1 MIKKCFFKEL
11 FMERGK
17 CIIQLK
23 RIFILFAAL
32 FLCVTLCAAFTA
44 CGEQT
49 EGETKYDVAIRVACS
64 DGSTYTFPVGEDEK
78 HVTIPYDG
86 IERTYW
92 VDSYNL
98 PDHPRWSDKWFS
110 LSGEGA
116 NVFGKGMTYCPPG
129 GLNQSYTGPVKE
141 IGKYCVTIYA
151 DSTSDLWYFRSIYL
165 FIEVI

>member
-1 MIKKCFFKEL
+1 MKLKKCIVKYSRVFVL
-11 FMERGK
+11 VA
-17 CIIQLK
+17 
-23 RIFILFAAL
+23 ILAF
-32 FLCVTLCAAFTA
+32 CVANCVLLSA
-44 CGEQT
+44 CSEHHEEQ
-49 EGETKYDVAIRVACS
+49 TKYDVAIRVACS

-98 PDHPRWSDKWFS
+98 PYHPRWSDKWFS
-110 LSGEGA
+110 PSGEGA

-129 GLNQSYTGPVKE
+129 GINKSYTGPVKE
-141 IGKYCVTIYA
+141 IGEYCVTIYA

>member
-1 MIKKCFFKEL
+1 MKRK
-11 FMERGK
+11 K

-64 DGSTYTFPVGEDEK
+64 DGSIYEFPVGEDEK

-110 LSGEGA
+110 PSGEGA
-116 NVFGKGMTYCPPG
+116 NVFDTSIAMEGTGEVASVCNKG
-129 GLNQSYTGPVKE
+129 
-141 IGKYCVTIYA
+141 IYCVNVYA
-151 DSTSDLWYFRSIYL
+151 DNTSDIWNFRHVWL
-165 FIEVI
+165 FITVE